1 MMDNPQQPTAAF
13 YDGVSARE
21 HHVDITCE
29 ENGLVIAGPTLD
41 FSVEWAYDDMR
52 NIADVAS
59 QKGASFRV
67 MGGLGRLNITDE
79 ALANRVVNLAPNLN
93 KSDIP
98 AAMWKR
104 IGMWGAGALT
114 SVFVI
119 VFVIIPALANQLA
132 TMIPVEREIALGRV
146 SLNQI
151 ERLLSGYDDETHLTC
166 TGQKGQVALD
176 KMTARLGAYIDSPY
190 PLDIKVFNH
199 EMPNAFAVPGGH
211 IVLFDGL
218 IQDADSPEEVA
229 AVLGHEMG
237 HVINRDPTRLTLR
250 SAGSVGILGM
260 VFGDFAGGAVA
271 LVIAEQL
278 IAANYS
284 QDAEANADIF
294 AHKLMAD
301 AKLPSAP
308 MADFFDRLN
317 EEYGDGPEL
326 LSHLASHPDLRGRAK
341 AANEADT
348 IGNGSFEAALS
359 PSEWED
365 LRQMCAEVVKA
376 D

>member
-1 MMDNPQQPTAAF
+1 MVDDSQQPMAAF

-41 FSVEWAYDDMR
+41 VSVEWAYDDIR

-59 QKGASFRV
+59 QKGTSFRV
-67 MGGLGRLNITDE
+67 MGGLGRLNIADE
-79 ALANRVVNLAPNLN
+79 VLANRLANLAQNLN
-93 KSDIP
+93 KSNIP
-98 AAMWKR
+98 ATMWKR
-104 IGMWGAGALT
+104 IGMWGTGAVT
-114 SVFVI
+114 SVVVI

-132 TMIPVEREIALGRV
+132 LMIPVDREIALGRV

-151 ERLLSGYDDETHLTC
+151 ERLLTGYDDDTGLTC
-166 TGQKGQVALD
+166 TGPKGQAALD
-176 KMTARLGAYIDSPY
+176 KMTTRLAAYIDSPY

-260 VFGDFAGGAVA
+260 VFGDFAGGTVA

-294 AHKLMAD
+294 AHKLMSD
-301 AKLPSAP
+301 TKLPSAP

-326 LSHLASHPDLRGRAK
+326 LSHLASHPDLAGRAK

-348 IGNGSFEAALS
+348 IGDGSFETVLT
-359 PSEWED
+359 PSEWEG
-365 LRQMCAEVVKA
+365 LRQMCAEVAKV